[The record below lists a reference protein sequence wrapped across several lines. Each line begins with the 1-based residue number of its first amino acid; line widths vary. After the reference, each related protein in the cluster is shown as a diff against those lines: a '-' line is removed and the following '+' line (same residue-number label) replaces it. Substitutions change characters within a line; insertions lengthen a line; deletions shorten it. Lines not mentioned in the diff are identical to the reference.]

1 MKLSS
6 KVLLSSLFCFN
17 LWANSPTITEFV
29 YYELLRFDKSFQDGN
44 LNKAEDILINLIE
57 QDWRRDSYDKAVIAR
72 TFGFYLIQQERYDE
86 GFEKL
91 FISYETGAFPL
102 EEQAKLVV
110 TIAQLYAYK
119 NKLDECVLFLENY
132 LEKLGTRAQKIPG
145 IADVYGLLALA
156 YAQKEDYDL
165 SYSYISLAVRIGGF
179 REDWYKLK
187 FAIEYQKELLQEA
200 QQSAYMLVKYKPE
213 EKRYYVQLSAIYSLL
228 EKNKEALATLE
239 ISYLKDL
246 LDKPDEFVR
255 LANFYVFN
263 NNPANSAKLLE
274 SGLDNGSLDPIE
286 KTNLKLLSDSWLY
299 AKDRLK
305 AIKALEKLY
314 SSQPTEETAK
324 QLLDLSFYSFLWDM
338 VIDFYKNGTKEYEF
352 GPKYELMVAISYLEK
367 KQYDVSIEMFKNL
380 TEDEKYGE
388 QAESWIA
395 YAETVS
401 SLLDY

>member
-1 MKLSS
+1 M
-6 KVLLSSLFCFN
+6 
-17 LWANSPTITEFV
+17 
-29 YYELLRFDKSFQDGN
+29 
-44 LNKAEDILINLIE
+44 
-57 QDWRRDSYDKAVIAR
+57 
-72 TFGFYLIQQERYDE
+72 
-86 GFEKL
+86 
-91 FISYETGAFPL
+91 
-102 EEQAKLVV
+102 
-110 TIAQLYAYK
+110 
-119 NKLDECVLFLENY
+119 
-132 LEKLGTRAQKIPG
+132 
-145 IADVYGLLALA
+145 
-156 YAQKEDYDL
+156 
-165 SYSYISLAVRIGGF
+165 
-179 REDWYKLK
+179 
-187 FAIEYQKELLQEA
+187 
-200 QQSAYMLVKYKPE
+200 
-213 EKRYYVQLSAIYSLL
+213 
-228 EKNKEALATLE
+228 
-239 ISYLKDL
+239 
-246 LDKPDEFVR
+246 
-255 LANFYVFN
+255 
-263 NNPANSAKLLE
+263 
-274 SGLDNGSLDPIE
+274 DNGSLDPIE